1 LTGFPRVLP
10 LGDSALTLEFG
21 DRLDPILNARVR
33 ALDRALAER
42 PFPGLRESVPTH
54 RSLLVL
60 YDPRRSGF
68 EEVSHLLRE
77 RAAARTEEDAPGRRV
92 TIPTLYGGENG
103 PDLAEVAKARGLSEA
118 ELIARHCA
126 PEYVAFMLG
135 FTPGFAYL
143 GPLPDALETP
153 RRATPRLRVP
163 AGSVAIAGTQTGI
176 YPVASPGGWSLLGRT
191 SLRLFDPTAQ
201 PPALILPGD
210 RVRFQPVSELPE
222 RAASVVPTRA
232 TTAPVLEVLD
242 PGLLTTI
249 QDGGRFGHRRLGV
262 TWAGPMDAPAHR
274 AANRLLGNPEDA
286 PALECTVVGPV
297 LRFLAP
303 ARFALMGADLGAV
316 LDREDLGAWPVPIG
330 IRVLARSGNVL
341 RFTGRRSG
349 CRAYLALA
357 GGIDVPPV
365 LGSRSTDLGSG
376 FGGLEG
382 RALRAHDGLA
392 LAPPGRGRETEIGP
406 PGAPSSP
413 ERVRVVLGPQ
423 ADHLRPESVA
433 SFLAEPYTV
442 GPASDRV
449 GCRLLGPPLAHR
461 GPAEIL
467 SDGMVMGSIQVPP
480 DGHPI
485 VMMADGPTTG
495 GYPKIA
501 TVITADLPLLAQALP
516 GHGQVRFAAV
526 DVEEARRAL
535 PDL

>member
-1 LTGFPRVLP
+1 LTGLPRVLP
-10 LGDSALTLEFG
+10 VGDSALTFEFG
-21 DRLDPILNARVR
+21 DRLDGVLNARVR

-42 PFPGLRESVPTH
+42 PFPGFRESVPTH

-60 YDPRRSGF
+60 YDAHRSGF

-77 RAAARTEEDAPGRRV
+77 RAAAGRDEEAPGRLV
-92 TIPTLYGGENG
+92 TIPTLYGGEDG
-103 PDLAEVAKARGLSEA
+103 PDLAEVAHARGLSEA

-143 GPLPDALETP
+143 GPLPDSLETP

-163 AGSVAIAGTQTGI
+163 GGSVAIAGRQTGV
-176 YPVASPGGWSLLGRT
+176 YPVASAGGWSLLGRT
-191 SLRLFDPTAQ
+191 SLRLFDPGAQ

-210 RVRFQPVSELPE
+210 RVRFQPVRELPGGAAPLAPP
-222 RAASVVPTRA
+222 RASA
-232 TTAPVLEVLD
+232 APVLEVLD

-274 AANRLLGNPEDA
+274 AANRLLGNPPDA

-303 ARFALMGADLGAV
+303 VRFALAGADLGAV
-316 LDREDLGAWPVPIG
+316 LEREDLGTWPVPVG
-330 IRVLARSGNVL
+330 TGVLARPGNIL
-341 RFTGRRSG
+341 RFAGRGAG

-357 GGIDVPPV
+357 GGIEVPLV

-382 RALRAHDGLA
+382 RPLRARDALA
-392 LAPPGRGRETEIGP
+392 LGPPPPGGERSIR
-406 PGAPSSP
+406 SP
-413 ERVRVVLGPQ
+413 EAPATEKVRVVLGPQ

-449 GCRLLGPPLAHR
+449 GCRLVGRPLSHR

-480 DGHPI
+480 DGQPI

-516 GHGQVRFAAV
+516 GQSRVRFAAV
-526 DVEEARRAL
+526 DVEEAQRAL
-535 PDL
+535 PEL

>member
-1 LTGFPRVLP
+1 LTAFPRVLP
-10 LGDSALTLEFG
+10 LGDSALTFEFG
-21 DRLDPILNARVR
+21 DRLDRVLNARVR

-60 YDPRRSGF
+60 YDPHRTGF
-68 EEVSHLLRE
+68 EEVSHLLQE
-77 RAAARTEEDAPGRRV
+77 RAAARTDEEARGRLV
-92 TIPTLYGGENG
+92 TVPTLYGGEEG
-103 PDLAEVAKARGLSEA
+103 PDLAEVARARGLSEA
-118 ELIARHCA
+118 ELIARHSA

-163 AGSVAIAGTQTGI
+163 AGSVAIAGRQTGV

-191 SLRLFDPTAQ
+191 SLRLFDPGAQ

-210 RVRFQPVSELPE
+210 RVRFQPVRELPGGP
-222 RAASVVPTRA
+222 ASVAPARA
-232 TTAPVLEVLD
+232 TAAPVLEVLD

-249 QDGGRFGHRRLGV
+249 QDGGRFGHRRVGV

-274 AANRLLGNPEDA
+274 AANRLLGNAPDA
-286 PALECTVVGPV
+286 SALECTVVGPV

-303 ARFALMGADLGAV
+303 VRFALAGADLGAV
-316 LDREDLGAWPVPIG
+316 LEREDMGNWPVPMG
-330 IRVLARSGNVL
+330 TRVLARPGNVL
-341 RFTGRRSG
+341 RFTGRGAG

-357 GGIDVPPV
+357 GGIDVPLV

-382 RALRAHDGLA
+382 RALRARDTLA
-392 LAPPGRGRETEIGP
+392 LGP
-406 PGAPSSP
+406 PPRGGERAIPPPAAPSP

-423 ADHLRPESVA
+423 ADHLRPESLA
-433 SFLAEPYTV
+433 TFLAEPYTV

-467 SDGMVMGSIQVPP
+467 SDGMVRGSIEVPP
-480 DGHPI
+480 DGLPI

-495 GYPKIA
+495 GYPKVA
-501 TVITADLPLLAQALP
+501 TVVTADLPLLAQALP
-516 GHGQVRFAAV
+516 GQGRVRFTAV
-526 DVEEARRAL
+526 EVAEAQRAL